1 MGRHPQ
7 SRTSQSEVYGVFE
20 NVCPNLTS
28 GRERIAL
35 THLGGGIWTT
45 GNMRCLLVHA
55 CPVALV
61 LASQAS
67 FGAHLCCSFSL
78 LLMLLP
84 TCCSRVMYSAAE

>member
-45 GNMRCLLVHA
+45 GNMRCLLVML
-55 CPVALV
+55 ALWLWSLV
-61 LASQAS
+61 
-67 FGAHLCCSFSL
+67 FGFFRCSFL
-78 LLMLLP
+78 LQLFPSANALANMLQ
-84 TCCSRVMYSAAE
+84 

>member
-45 GNMRCLLVHA
+45 VPEGENSDR
-55 CPVALV
+55 P
-61 LASQAS
+61 
-67 FGAHLCCSFSL
+67 GD
-78 LLMLLP
+78 
-84 TCCSRVMYSAAE
+84 